1 MQAFK
6 NSVIMAICN
15 RVGIEGNMHFSG
27 ESIVID
33 ANGDVLAKAD
43 DTEQIAYVDIDMQE
57 VQKIRNAKS
66 YTQLRRTEF
75 YL

>member
-1 MQAFK
+1 MQAFQ
-6 NSVIMAICN
+6 NSVILAMCN
-15 RVGIEGNMHFSG
+15 RVGIEGNMYFSG

-57 VQKIRNAKS
+57 VQKIRNVKS

>member
-1 MQAFK
+1 
-6 NSVIMAICN
+6 
-15 RVGIEGNMHFSG
+15 MHFSG

-33 ANGDVLAKAD
+33 ANGDVLVKVD

>member
-1 MQAFK
+1 MQAFQ
-6 NSVIMAICN
+6 NSVILAMCN
-15 RVGIEGNMHFSG
+15 RVGIKGNMHFSG

>member
-1 MQAFK
+1 MQAFQ
-6 NSVIMAICN
+6 NSVILAMCN
-15 RVGIEGNMHFSG
+15 RVSIEGNMYFSG